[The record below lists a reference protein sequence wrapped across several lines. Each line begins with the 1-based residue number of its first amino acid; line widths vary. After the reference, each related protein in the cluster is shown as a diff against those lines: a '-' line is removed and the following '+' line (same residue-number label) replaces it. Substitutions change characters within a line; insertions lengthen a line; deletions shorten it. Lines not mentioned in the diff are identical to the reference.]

1 MRLLIKFGVCK
12 IQRRMLGD
20 DNNNDND
27 DAYVIYY
34 YIYMYIKGII

>member
-12 IQRRMLGD
+12 IQRRMLSD